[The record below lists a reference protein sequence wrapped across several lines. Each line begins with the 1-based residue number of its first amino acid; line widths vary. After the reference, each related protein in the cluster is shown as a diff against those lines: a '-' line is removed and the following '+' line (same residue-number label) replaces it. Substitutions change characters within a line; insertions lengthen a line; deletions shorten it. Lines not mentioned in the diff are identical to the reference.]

1 MSKKLFALFAVLLI
15 ASLLLAAC
23 GGSRDEPT
31 PEPQPEATEAPAA
44 QATEAPSAETQPEP
58 TEAPAAQEPV
68 SITFWEQEEDTI
80 DPFIDELIAEFME
93 EHPNVT
99 VERVSYGNEELRDQF
114 QVASL
119 AGEAPQLVRVPND
132 FAGPFSALDIIYDLN
147 DVFEPAYLDQFFEGA
162 LGPAV
167 VSGAQYGVPDNYGN
181 HLMLLYNKELVDEV
195 PTDTDAWIAQLQELT
210 TGDQFGL
217 AYNLNEPFWLA
228 GWIGG
233 FGGWPLDETDSP
245 DLASQGMIDAL
256 QFVQDLKFTHEVTP
270 VDADYDT
277 AQALFREGKA
287 AYFINGDWSLGSY
300 LEGDTALPFEW
311 GTAAMPMVSRTGE
324 WPSPMTAGK
333 YWMISNEV
341 EGDELEASK
350 TFIEHMTSD
359 PVQERWL
366 NEFKRL
372 PSSKSVAES
381 ADAITSDPI
390 LAGSME
396 QLSHGRGMPAA
407 PQMRCAWDAMRPNLE
422 AVMANSMTP
431 EDAAAAMQAEANKC
445 VEDAGFEPG
454 EPAPEVEEKAGAE
467 MMLGDADL
475 TASITFW
482 EQEEDTIDPF
492 IDELLDGFNELYPN
506 VTVER
511 VSYGNEELRD
521 QFQVAS
527 LAGEAP
533 QLVRVPNDF
542 AGPFSALDIIYDLN
556 DVFESAFFDQFFDG
570 ALGPAVV
577 GGAQYGAPDNFG
589 NHLMLLYNKELVD
602 EVPADTDAW
611 VEQLKELTTDDQFG
625 LAYNLNEPFWLA
637 GWIGGFGGWPLDE
650 TDSPD
655 LASQGMIDALQFVQD
670 LKFTHEVTPV
680 DADYDTA
687 QALFREGKA
696 AYFING
702 DWSLGGYL
710 EGDTALPFEWG
721 TTAMPMV
728 SSTGEYPS
736 PMTSGKYWMIS
747 NEIEGDELEAS
758 KALIMYMS
766 SNAVQERWLNEF
778 IRLPSSKTLAESA
791 DAITSDPI
799 LAGSMEQ
806 LSHGRGSPAAPQ
818 MRCAW
823 DAMRPNLEAVMAN
836 SATPADAAAAMQA
849 EAEKCVEDA
858 GF

>member
-1 MSKKLFALFAVLLI
+1 MSKKLFTLFAVLLI

-44 QATEAPSAETQPEP
+44 KATEAPKEAQP
-58 TEAPAAQEPV
+58 TEAPVPSDEPV
-68 SITFWEQEEDTI
+68 SIIFWEQEGDVEDV
-80 DPFIDELIAEFME
+80 FIDDLVAGFTAAN
-93 EHPNVT
+93 PNIT
-99 VERVSYGNEELRDQF
+99 IERVHYANEDLRDQF

-147 DVFEPAYLDQFFEGA
+147 DVFEPAFFDQFFAGA
-162 LGPAV
+162 LDPAIV
-167 VSGAQYGVPDNYGN
+167 GGSLYGAPDNYGN

-195 PTDTDAWIAQLQELT
+195 PADTDAWIAQLQELT
-210 TGDQFGL
+210 TGDQVGL

-228 GWIGG
+228 PWMGG

-245 DLASQGMIDAL
+245 DLASQGVIDAL
-256 QFVQDLKFTHEVTP
+256 QFLQDLKFTYGVTP
-270 VDADYDT
+270 VEADYGVAET
-277 AQALFREGKA
+277 LFREGKA
-287 AYFINGDWSLGSY
+287 AYLINGDWSLGGY

-311 GTAAMPMVSRTGE
+311 GTTAMPMVSSTGDY
-324 WPSPMTAGK
+324 PSPMTSGK

-341 EGDELEASK
+341 EGAELDASK
-350 TFIEHMTSD
+350 TFIEYMTSD

-366 NEFKRL
+366 NEFVRL
-372 PSSKSVAES
+372 PSSKTLADS
-381 ADAITSDPI
+381 ADAISSDPI

-396 QLSHGRGMPAA
+396 QLSHGRGSPAA

-422 AVMANSMTP
+422 AVMANTMTP
-431 EDAAAAMQAEANKC
+431 EAAAAAMQAEANKC
-445 VEDAGFEPG
+445 VEEAGFQPG
-454 EPAPEVEEKAGAE
+454 EPAPEVEEKSTA

-475 TASITFW
+475 TASVIFW
-482 EQEEDTIDPF
+482 EQEGDVEDVF
-492 IDELLDGFNELYPN
+492 IDDLLAGFSELYPN
-506 VTVER
+506 VEVER
-511 VSYGNEELRD
+511 VHYANEDLRD

-556 DVFESAFFDQFFDG
+556 DVFEPAFFDQFFAG
-570 ALGPAVV
+570 ALDPAIV
-577 GGAQYGAPDNFG
+577 GGSLYGAPDNYG

-611 VEQLKELTTDDQFG
+611 IAQLQELTTGDQVG

-637 GWIGGFGGWPLDE
+637 PWMGGFGGWPLDE

-655 LASQGMIDALQFVQD
+655 LASQGVIDALQFLQD
-670 LKFTHEVTPV
+670 LKFTYGVTPV
-680 DADYDTA
+680 EADYGVAET
-687 QALFREGKA
+687 LFREGKA
-696 AYFING
+696 AYLING

-728 SSTGEYPS
+728 SSTGDYPS

-747 NEIEGDELEAS
+747 NEVEGDELEAS

-766 SNAVQERWLNEF
+766 SDAVQERWLNEF
-778 IRLPSSKTLAESA
+778 IRLPSSKALADSA
-791 DAITSDPI
+791 DAIASDPI

-823 DAMRPNLEAVMAN
+823 DAMRPNLEAIMAN

-849 EAEKCVEDA
+849 EAEKCVEEA